1 MYLGVILLSSKKFF
15 MSTIIDMFVIAGTL
29 FNDICRF
36 VDNVQCAH
44 LIPAPVD
51 IAASVW
57 LYKQPWIT
65 I

>member
-1 MYLGVILLSSKKFF
+1 

-36 VDNVQCAH
+36 VDNVQYTH
-44 LIPAPVD
+44 SIPAPVD

-57 LYKQPWIT
+57 LYKHPWIT